1 MDCQDTVALER
12 SLAHHGLDP
21 LEMTDEQLERFA
33 ALRSNRTRLA
43 KRIRFEILA
52 RRGEAA

>member
-1 MDCQDTVALER
+1 MDCQDSVALER
-12 SLAHHGLDP
+12 SLARHGLDP

-33 ALRSNRTRLA
+33 APRSNRTRLA
-43 KRIRFEILA
+43 KQIRFEILA